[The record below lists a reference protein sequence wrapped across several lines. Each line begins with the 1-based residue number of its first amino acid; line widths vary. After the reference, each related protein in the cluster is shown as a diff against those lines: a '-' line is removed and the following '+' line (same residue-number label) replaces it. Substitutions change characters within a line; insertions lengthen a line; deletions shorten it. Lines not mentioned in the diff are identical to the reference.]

1 VTSDKLP
8 ASVRELVDILGMDT
22 VLTLI
27 RGLGGTTFPV
37 PKRETKQG
45 EVRYRML
52 VEVIGEE
59 AADLVVYHYGG
70 GDMYIP
76 RCAKALQESRDV
88 EINAEATAAIR
99 AGKSTTVIVN
109 ELARKYGLTDRRV
122 WDILKTLL
130 KPDTQRLSLFCPE
143 ARDLID

>member
-1 VTSDKLP
+1 MTSDKLP
-8 ASVRELVDILGMDT
+8 TSVRELVDILGMDT

-27 RGLGGTTFPV
+27 RSLGGTTFPV

-76 RCAKALQESRDV
+76 RCAKALQESRDAK
-88 EINAEATAAIR
+88 INAEATRAIR
-99 AGKSTTVIVN
+99 AGQSTTVIVN
-109 ELARKYGLTDRRV
+109 ELAMKYKLTDRRV
-122 WDILKTLL
+122 WDILKIAP
-130 KPDTQRLSLFCPE
+130 KPESQRPRLF
-143 ARDLID
+143 

>member
-1 VTSDKLP
+1 MTSDKLP
-8 ASVRELVDILGMDT
+8 TSVRELVDILGMDT

-27 RGLGGTTFPV
+27 RSLGGTTFPV

-76 RCAKALQESRDV
+76 RCAKALQESRDA
-88 EINAEATAAIR
+88 EINSKFVRECR
-99 AGKSTTVIVN
+99 AGRSSTDIVN
-109 ELARKYGLTDRRV
+109 LLAREYKLTDRRV
-122 WDILKTLL
+122 WDILKTPL
-130 KPDTQRLSLFCPE
+130 
-143 ARDLID
+143 ARDAQLRLL